1 MSDTHT
7 YQRGSGLQRRRL
19 AWTAGIGLVVGPLL
33 AGWMVLPTAAATPV
47 DKVVICHATSSVSNP
62 YISTQIDVSSVDEE
76 GNRFLNGH
84 GDHIG
89 PVFDPDD
96 PQDDWGDIIPAFT
109 NPDTGTPFPGLNW
122 PEGQAIWEAGCMI
135 PSPSPTETSPT
146 PTETSP
152 TPTETSPTPTETSPT
167 PTETSMTPSPG
178 ETVTVTVTATATVT
192 ATQVIVVPGPGV
204 TTTVTATPTP
214 TETSPTPTETT
225 LTPSPGT
232 TSATPTSATP
242 TPTETTVTPSPGTTS
257 ATPSPS
263 DDTTITVAP
272 SPGVTTATG
281 LPTGVAAGGGPYV
294 GVGPFGADD
303 PLRPALLW
311 LASAGLTAIG
321 LIALLRL
328 RFARS

>member
-33 AGWMVLPTAAATPV
+33 AGWMVLPTAAATPL

-178 ETVTVTVTATATVT
+178 ETVTVTATATVT

-294 GVGPFGADD
+294 GVGPFGASD

-311 LASAGLTAIG
+311 LASAGLTAMG

>member
-178 ETVTVTVTATATVT
+178 ETVTVTATATVT

-272 SPGVTTATG
+272 SPGVTTATS

-311 LASAGLTAIG
+311 LASAGLTAMG

>member
-19 AWTAGIGLVVGPLL
+19 AWTAGIGLIAGPLL

-76 GNRFLNGH
+76 GNQFLNGH

-152 TPTETSPTPTETSPT
+152 TPTETSPTPTETS
-167 PTETSMTPSPG
+167 MTPSPG
-178 ETVTVTVTATATVT
+178 ETVTVTATATVT
-192 ATQVIVVPGPGV
+192 ATQVIVAVAGCDHDGDRDAH
-204 TTTVTATPTP
+204 TDRNIAD
-214 TETSPTPTETT
+214 
-225 LTPSPGT
+225 
-232 TSATPTSATP
+232 AHR
-242 TPTETTVTPSPGTTS
+242 
-257 ATPSPS
+257 
-263 DDTTITVAP
+263 DDTHAQPWDDERRTHLRDADSHRDDSDTQ
-272 SPGVTTATG
+272 PGNDQRY
-281 LPTGVAAGGGPYV
+281 PEPE
-294 GVGPFGADD
+294 
-303 PLRPALLW
+303 R
-311 LASAGLTAIG
+311 
-321 LIALLRL
+321 
-328 RFARS
+328 

>member
-1 MSDTHT
+1 MSETHT

-19 AWTAGIGLVVGPLL
+19 AWTAGIGLVAGPLL

-76 GNRFLNGH
+76 GNQFLNGH

-109 NPDTGTPFPGLNW
+109 NPDTGTSFPGLNW

-178 ETVTVTVTATATVT
+178 ETVTVTATATVT

-242 TPTETTVTPSPGTTS
+242 TPTETTATPSPGTTS

-263 DDTTITVAP
+263 DDTTITVTP

-311 LASAGLTAIG
+311 LASAGLTAMG